1 MSKNKIQKPIRQ
13 LVRSIYDL
21 QEDRKRIGL
30 RLVNHFMVKMG
41 IAPSQ
46 KRGKAR
52 QLLDQ
57 LKQEYKRITD
67 GLLEEPNVRKL
78 LKEKGL
84 ITDEA
89 EMVLVSMYFDLL
101 KREEQQVKALEKVL
115 EQEPIYT
122 TFLKNIKGIGPLL
135 SGVLISEIDITKAK
149 YASSLFK
156 YAGLDVVTYYDE
168 KKKEWITE
176 GRRMKKEHLEEREYI
191 DKDGKKKVKKTL
203 TFNPFLKSKLVGEK
217 GIAHNFI
224 MHRTEPYY
232 SMYLNYKFRVRN
244 KPEYKNE
251 SDGHIHN
258 MAKRYIAKQFLVEYY
273 KKARELAGL
282 PVYNPYAEEKLGI
295 KHAV

>member
-1 MSKNKIQKPIRQ
+1 MSENKIQKPIRQ

-30 RLVNHFMVKMG
+30 RLVNHFMMKMG
-41 IAPSQ
+41 IPPSQ

-57 LKQEYKRITD
+57 LKKEYRRITD

-78 LKEKGL
+78 LRQEGL
-84 ITDEA
+84 ITDQT
-89 EMVLVSMYFDLL
+89 EMVLVSMYFDVLN
-101 KREEQQVKALEKVL
+101 KEELHVKALEKVL
-115 EQEPIYT
+115 KEEPIYT

-149 YASSLFK
+149 YASSLWK
-156 YAGLDVVTYYDE
+156 YACLDVVTYYDE
-168 KKKEWITE
+168 KKKQWITE
-176 GRRMKKEHLEEREYI
+176 GRRMKKAHLEEREYI
-191 DKDGKKKVKKTL
+191 SKNGEKRTTNTL
-203 TFNPFLKSKLVGEK
+203 PCNPFLKSKLVGEK
-217 GIAHNFI
+217 GVAHNFI

-258 MAKRYIAKQFLVEYY
+258 MAKRYIAKQFLIEYY
-273 KKARELAGL
+273 KRARELAGL